1 MLGQSSLLCGKES
14 EAEAVE
20 FALRLDRTL
29 WRRRRRRRV
38 RGQAKHQYARH
49 RDLVPKAF
57 QGPAAISTSSSWLA
71 EALREEQAARRQA
84 ARRHLASAPS
94 PRRTLAANNTAVTPM
109 HSSSSPARQ
118 HRRVVNR
125 RQQRQKQHPSLPPR
139 GRRSASPTPSSRTRT
154 RAEQLAPPR
163 TASALLVHGDEPR
176 SLPLAVGVWNDSVSE
191 SSDSEPDP
199 DPELEREAARGFQLS
214 ALMERTAR
222 QRALAAQ
229 LTALAKRV
237 KTPVRRRRH

>member
-1 MLGQSSLLCGKES
+1 MLLCGKES

-38 RGQAKHQYARH
+38 RGQAKHQCARH
-49 RDLVPKAF
+49 RDRVPKAF

-94 PRRTLAANNTAVTPM
+94 PRRTSAANNTAVTPM

-118 HRRVVNR
+118 HCRVVNR

-154 RAEQLAPPR
+154 RTEQLAPPR
-163 TASALLVHGDEPR
+163 TASALLVRGVAPR
-176 SLPLAVGVWNDSVSE
+176 SLPLAVGVFSSVSE
-191 SSDSEPDP
+191 SSDSEP

>member
-1 MLGQSSLLCGKES
+1 MLLCGKES

-38 RGQAKHQYARH
+38 RGQAKHQCARH
-49 RDLVPKAF
+49 RDRVPKAF

-94 PRRTLAANNTAVTPM
+94 PRRTPAANNTAVTPM
-109 HSSSSPARQ
+109 HSSSSPTRQ

-163 TASALLVHGDEPR
+163 TASALLVHGDAPR
-176 SLPLAVGVWNDSVSE
+176 SLPLAVGVFSSVSE
-191 SSDSEPDP
+191 SSDSEP

-214 ALMERTAR
+214 ALLERTAR